1 MAFAINV
8 SHDKIWTNRSC
19 QVKFNF
25 RRTKSME
32 LLDTFRDVPCFFIG
46 TAVVFGLVVG
56 SFLNVVIHR
65 LPKMMEADWR
75 AQCLDFLHPE
85 QALAESA
92 TAQQRY
98 NLVVPRSACPS
109 CGHKIT
115 AIENIPVLS
124 YLALRGKC
132 SKCRAPIGVRYPLV
146 ELLTGL
152 LTGYVAWHFGVSWQA
167 LFAIIFLWALIT
179 LTFIDADTTLLP
191 DDITLPLLWLG
202 LLINVAGTFTTL
214 QSAVIGAVAGYL
226 ALWSVYWAFKLI
238 TGKEGMGYGDFKLLA
253 ALGAW
258 LGWQMLPLV
267 ILLSAMVG
275 TIVGVAGIMLQGRE
289 KGAKLPFGPYLAAA
303 GLIAIIWGAPLN
315 AWYLGRLPG

>member
-1 MAFAINV
+1 
-8 SHDKIWTNRSC
+8 
-19 QVKFNF
+19 
-25 RRTKSME
+25 ME
-32 LLDTFRDVPCFFIG
+32 LLDAFREFPLFFIG
-46 TAVVFGLVVG
+46 TATVFGLMVG

-75 AQCLDFLHPE
+75 AQCLEFLHPD
-85 QALAESA
+85 QVATESA
-92 TAQQRY
+92 AEKPRY
-98 NLVVPRSACPS
+98 NLVVPRSGCPS

-115 AIENIPVLS
+115 AVENIPVLS

-146 ELLTGL
+146 ELLTGV
-152 LTGYVAWHFGVSWQA
+152 LTGFLAWHFGVSWQA
-167 LFAIIFLWALIT
+167 FFAIIYLWSLIT

-191 DDITLPLLWLG
+191 DDITLPMLWLG
-202 LLINVAGTFTTL
+202 LLVNAAGVFTTL
-214 QSAVIGAVAGYL
+214 QAAVIGAATGYL

-267 ILLSAMVG
+267 ILLSALVG
-275 TIVGVAGIMLQGRE
+275 TVVGVAGIVLHGRE

-303 GLIAIIWGAPLN
+303 GLIAMVWGAPLN
-315 AWYLGRLPG
+315 AWYLGRIPG

>member
-1 MAFAINV
+1 
-8 SHDKIWTNRSC
+8 
-19 QVKFNF
+19 
-25 RRTKSME
+25 ME
-32 LLDTFRDVPCFFIG
+32 LLDAFREFPWFFIG
-46 TAVVFGLVVG
+46 TATVFGLVVG

-75 AQCLDFLHPE
+75 VQCLEFLHPE
-85 QALAESA
+85 QHVAESA
-92 TAQQRY
+92 VVKPRY

-109 CGHKIT
+109 CGHQIT
-115 AIENIPVLS
+115 AVENIPVLS

-132 SKCRAPIGVRYPLV
+132 SKCRTPIGVRYPLV
-146 ELLTGL
+146 ELLTGV
-152 LTGYVAWHFGVSWQA
+152 LTGFVAWHFGVTWQA
-167 LFAIIFLWALIT
+167 FFAIIYLWALIT

-202 LLINVAGTFTTL
+202 LMVNAAGVFTTL
-214 QSAVIGAVAGYL
+214 QAAVIGAVAGYL

-267 ILLSAMVG
+267 ILLSALVG
-275 TIVGVAGIMLQGRE
+275 TIVGVAGMVLHGRE

>member
-1 MAFAINV
+1 
-8 SHDKIWTNRSC
+8 
-19 QVKFNF
+19 
-25 RRTKSME
+25 ME
-32 LLDTFRDVPCFFIG
+32 LLDTFRDVPWFFIG
-46 TAVVFGLVVG
+46 TAVVFGLAVG

-75 AQCLDFLHPE
+75 AQCLDFLHPD
-85 QALAESA
+85 QAQAESA
-92 TAQQRY
+92 TAPQRY

-132 SKCRAPIGVRYPLV
+132 SKCRTPIGVRYPLV
-146 ELLTGL
+146 ELLTGV
-152 LTGYVAWHFGVSWQA
+152 LTGFLAWHFGVSWQA

-214 QSAVIGAVAGYL
+214 PSAVIGAVAGYL

-275 TIVGVAGIMLQGRE
+275 TIVGVAGIVLQGRE